1 MFKQMIKKIKD
12 IFKNLDKKVIKILKY
27 GLRFCFI
34 IAIVSI
40 IFLATYLF
48 FVHNIIIYEIG
59 ILVFQISL
67 YYSVYCIVSA
77 ITVDSIQKQLM

>member
-12 IFKNLDKKVIKILKY
+12 IFNNLDKKVIKILKY
-27 GLRFCFI
+27 GLKFCFL
-34 IAIVSI
+34 IAIISI
-40 IFLATYLF
+40 IILATYLF